1 MYAYLANEADSNSD
15 ANCFVSS
22 NATCETKG
30 FCLLIYRKQKDFL
43 TIW

>member
-1 MYAYLANEADSNSD
+1 MYAYLANEANDL
-15 ANCFVSS
+15 SS

-30 FCLLIYRKQKDFL
+30 FCLLIYRKQKDIL